1 MAATLIGV
9 ALMYSGLGTI
19 GLGGISLL
27 KPLAFLGIRT
37 RLAGSIVMA
46 AGVLLMVPAV
56 LLPAPLRRG
65 SGEQA
70 LDRFVPAY
78 QFYEVHSILIQAPPE
93 AVYAAVKSVTA
104 PEIHWYRALAWL
116 RSPHLGRAP
125 ESVLNPPP
133 DRPIVEVFL
142 RSGFMMLADDP
153 GHELVFG
160 TIRGRCNPTLRQ
172 TQAKGWATHPQPEDF
187 LGFNPP
193 RCVKIA
199 ANFRLRPA
207 MGGATLLT
215 TETRVYATD
224 STVARRFAA
233 YWRVIYTG
241 SSWIRVMWL
250 DAIKRRSEGD

>member
-1 MAATLIGV
+1 MPVTLIGV
-9 ALMYSGLGTI
+9 ALMYAGLGSI
-19 GLGGISLL
+19 GLGAISLL

-37 RLAGSIVMA
+37 RFAGGIMIF
-46 AGVLLMVPAV
+46 AGVLLVVAAV
-56 LLPAPLRRG
+56 LFPAPLQHG

-70 LDRFVPAY
+70 LDNFVPAY

-93 AVYAAVKSVTA
+93 AVYAAVKSLTA
-104 PEIHWYRALAWL
+104 PEIHWYRVLTWL
-116 RSPHLGRAP
+116 RSPHLGRVP

-133 DRPIVEVFL
+133 DRPVLEVFMN
-142 RSGFMMLADDP
+142 SGFMMLADDP

-160 TIRGRCNPTLRQ
+160 TLQGRCSRLANP
-172 TQAKGWATHPQPEDF
+172 KPEDF
-187 LGFNPP
+187 IRVEGP

-224 STVARRFAA
+224 SAVARRFAA
-233 YWRVIYTG
+233 YWRVIYPG

-250 DAIKRRSEGD
+250 DGIKRRAEGK